1 MMTQKRR
8 FILAKNLLCWS
19 EVAEKMSIFT
29 IPYLDTSGGL
39 W

>member
-1 MMTQKRR
+1 MMTQEPR
-8 FILAKNLLCWS
+8 FILAKNLVCRS

-29 IPYLDTSGGL
+29 VPYLDTSGGL